1 MRPEQLAAERSRKNR
16 GSPEPRTDGVGCAR
30 QAEVHLE
37 SEGPTLA
44 INTGSRAATGATP

>member
-1 MRPEQLAAERSRKNR
+1 
-16 GSPEPRTDGVGCAR
+16 
-30 QAEVHLE
+30 VHLE